1 MTVTVTFT
9 GDVPTILFEMR
20 GFLDSLSAAPA
31 TDRPRE
37 SANEVASEAPRRR
50 GRPPKAAAEHVPEPP
65 ESPAE
70 TTAPEPEPTPAPE
83 PEPTP
88 APEPEA
94 APVAA
99 SVDQATVRKVL
110 IDVVKRLGRDACGE
124 LCRKHGG
131 PNLSA
136 LAEDVYPAIYADA
149 QKMLRAASE

>member
-83 PEPTP
+83 PE
-88 APEPEA
+88 A

-110 IDVVKRLGRDACGE
+110 IDVVKRFGRDACGE

>member
-31 TDRPRE
+31 AERPRE
-37 SANEVASEAPRRR
+37 PASEPASEAPKRR
-50 GRPPKAAAEHVPEPP
+50 GRPPKAAAEPAVEPP

-70 TTAPEPEPTPAPE
+70 TSEPEPEPMPAPK
-83 PEPTP
+83 
-88 APEPEA
+88 AEA
-94 APVAA
+94 ASATA
-99 SVDQATVRKVL
+99 SVDQATVRKAL
-110 IDVVKRLGRDACGE
+110 IDVVKKLGRDACGE

-149 QKMLRAASE
+149 QKMLQAASE